1 MKNAL
6 IYIIGL
12 TLLISCTPK
21 RKFQKG
27 FQVNTSDENSELSKI
42 DGLDKDSLKFETRP
56 GGVLL
61 TGIPN
66 VRLTSIFKVNYKKDK
81 KTTFIGSNNFI
92 TKEEIYEYNPNN
104 ANIWNNHV
112 LPGFEAVYGYN
123 FVNISHY
130 DIKEN
135 KQKLFFEK
143 PVLIKT
149 FYFPSFTK
157 DTLNNKPVN
166 RNYFIVSLY
175 NDDTNKDGFINAN
188 DLRRIYLFN
197 INGEKQKLL
206 VPENYSVFKSEYDS
220 ENDLMYLFAQLDA
233 NGNGSREELEPIHV
247 FWVDL
252 KDPNRTGQQYK

>member
-27 FQVNTSDENSELSKI
+27 FQVNNIEENSEISKI

-61 TGIPN
+61 TGVPN

-92 TKEEIYEYNPNN
+92 TKEENYEYNPTN

-130 DIKEN
+130 EIKEN

-188 DLRRIYLFN
+188 DLRRIFYLILMGKNKSCLF
-197 INGEKQKLL
+197 QKITR
-206 VPENYSVFKSEYDS
+206 
-220 ENDLMYLFAQLDA
+220 YLNQ
-233 NGNGSREELEPIHV
+233 NTIQ
-247 FWVDL
+247 
-252 KDPNRTGQQYK
+252 KMT